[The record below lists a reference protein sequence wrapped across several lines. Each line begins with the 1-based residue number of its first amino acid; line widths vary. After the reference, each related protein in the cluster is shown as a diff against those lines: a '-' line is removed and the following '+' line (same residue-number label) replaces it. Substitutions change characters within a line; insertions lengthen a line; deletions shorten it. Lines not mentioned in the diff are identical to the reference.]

1 MNLYFDIETVPCQL
15 AGIKE
20 EFAAAVKAPATHKKA
35 ESIAAWLDEHREE
48 EAEAAWLKT
57 SFDGGLGQIVCIS
70 WALDDGD
77 THCLHVSDLA
87 LSGEA
92 DLLEYWFE
100 DLTKLHRNSGTR
112 PVLVGHNIIGF
123 DIPFIWK
130 RAMIHGIKPPAWF
143 PRAPKPWSEQVI
155 DTMTLWDPS
164 QRSGASMD
172 RICRL
177 MGLPGKGGISG
188 ADVWPMVQA
197 GKIGEVAEYCRG
209 DVERTRAMYRRM
221 TFAAVEKELVAA

>member
-1 MNLYFDIETVPCQL
+1 MNLYLDIETVPCQL
-15 AGIKE
+15 VGIKE
-20 EFAAAVKAPATHKKA
+20 EFAAAVKAPATHKKP
-35 ESIAAWLDEHREE
+35 ESIPAWLDEHREE

-70 WALDDGD
+70 WALDHGD
-77 THCLHVSDLA
+77 TIALFSGLDLDQ
-87 LSGEA
+87 EA
-92 DLLEYWFE
+92 SLLDVFF
-100 DLTKLHRNSGTR
+100 DDMSKLHRSSGTR

-143 PRAPKPWSEQVI
+143 PRNPKPWGDTVI
-155 DTMTLWDPS
+155 DTMTLWDAN

-177 MGLPGKGGISG
+177 MGLEGKGGISG

-197 GKIGEVAEYCRG
+197 GRINEVVEYCRG